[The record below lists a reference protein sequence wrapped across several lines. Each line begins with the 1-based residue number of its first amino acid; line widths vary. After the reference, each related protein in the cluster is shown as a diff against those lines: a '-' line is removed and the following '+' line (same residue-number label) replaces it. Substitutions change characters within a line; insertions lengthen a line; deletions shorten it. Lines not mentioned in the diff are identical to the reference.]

1 MNDEP
6 IFQTITSDTPG
17 EWLQEIPTARLRWFG
32 DTLQQAWEIR
42 RSCKGSLASVSEE
55 WRDIPRVAVA
65 ATPCRHPSA
74 VITGG
79 QPGDSEISCPDCGV
93 VMRAADVTNDG

>member
-42 RSCKGSLASVSEE
+42 RSCKGSLASVSEQ

-65 ATPCRHPSA
+65 ANAPPLLAMGDPIPPGGCGCRHN
-74 VITGG
+74 
-79 QPGDSEISCPDCGV
+79 GV
-93 VMRAADVTNDG
+93 PVMRAQCALHR